1 MVEILLYRSE
11 HKEIWNGFIL
21 NAKNAHFMFC
31 REYME
36 YHSDRFEDHSL
47 MFMVENKLV
56 AVLPSNVDKNI
67 LYSHQGLS
75 FGGIITNNKMTA
87 ALMLNI
93 FSKLIE
99 YLKANGFKKLIYKAM
114 PYVYSTLPAQEDLYA
129 LNIKGAKLYRVDAS
143 STIEFSNKIDLSSR
157 RKRGVRKALKNNFSV
172 VKSSDYATFHSLLSD
187 VLARVHN
194 ITATHSLSEIQ
205 FLAKKFP
212 QNISLNATLDNNDEM
227 HAAILM
233 FEMNHWVHAQYIT
246 SSDKGKSYGALDLLF
261 SKLINTIYTK
271 KKFFDFGISTE
282 SQGQVLNTG
291 LITQK
296 EEFGART
303 IVHNFFELVISS

>member
-1 MVEILLYRSE
+1 MVEILLYKPE
-11 HKEIWNGFIL
+11 HKEIWNEFIL
-21 NAKNAHFMFC
+21 NAKNTHFMFC

-47 MFMVENKLV
+47 MFMIEDKLV
-56 AVLPSNVDKNI
+56 AILPSNIDKNI
-67 LYSHQGLS
+67 LHSHQGLS
-75 FGGIITNNKMTA
+75 FGGVITDNKMTA
-87 ALMLNI
+87 VLMLEI

-114 PYVYSTLPAQEDLYA
+114 PYIYSTLPAQEDLYA
-129 LNIKGAKLYRVDAS
+129 LNIQGAKLYRVDAS
-143 STIEFSNKIDLSSR
+143 STIEFTNKIDLSSR
-157 RKRGVRKALKNNFSV
+157 RKRGVKKALKNNFNV
-172 VKSSDYATFHSLLSD
+172 AKSSDYTTFHSLLSD
-187 VLARVHN
+187 RLARTHN
-194 ITATHSLSEIQ
+194 TTATHSLSEIQ

-212 QNISLNATLDNNDEM
+212 QNISLYAAFDDDEM
-227 HAAILM
+227 HAAVLM
-233 FEMNHWVHAQYIT
+233 FEMNHWAHAQYIV

-261 SKLINTIYTK
+261 FKLINTVYTK

-282 SQGQVLNTG
+282 SQGKVLNTG

-303 IVHNFFELVISS
+303 VVHNFFELVISN

>member
-1 MVEILLYRSE
+1 MLEILLYQSE
-11 HKEIWNGFIL
+11 HKEIWDEFIL

-47 MFMVENKLV
+47 MFMVEDKLL
-56 AVLPSNVDKNI
+56 AVLPSNIDKNI

-75 FGGIITNNKMTA
+75 FGGIITNNKMTTT
-87 ALMLNI
+87 LMLNI

-99 YLKANGFKKLIYKAM
+99 YLKANGFKKLMYKAM
-114 PYVYSTLPAQEDLYA
+114 PHIYSTLPAQEDLYA
-129 LNIKGAKLYRVDAS
+129 LNIQGAKLYRVDAS
-143 STIEFSNKIDLSSR
+143 STIDIVNKIDLSSR

-172 VKSSDYATFHSLLSD
+172 TKSSDYTTFHSLLSD
-187 VLARVHN
+187 RLARTHS
-194 ITATHSLSEIQ
+194 TAATHSLSEIQ

-212 QNISLNATLDNNDEM
+212 QNISLYAAFDDDEM
-227 HAAILM
+227 HAAVLM
-233 FEMNHWVHAQYIT
+233 FEMNHWAHAQYIA

-303 IVHNFFELVISS
+303 IVHNFFELVSSS